1 MTTRSPL
8 YSALVAFLRSRL
20 GQVLLFAA
28 GMGALSALGLGS
40 GGMEALVEAY
50 TGRQLADEAA
60 PPQEAP
66 GPADA
71 VEAPAPSP
79 AAPAEDVEP
88 VPADDAA
95 LPEDGSEPN
104 AAPAP

>member
-66 GPADA
+66 GLPDA
-71 VEAPAPSP
+71 VEAPVLP
-79 AAPAEDVEP
+79 AETPAEDGEP
-88 VPADDAA
+88 VPAVEAP
-95 LPEDGSEPN
+95 LPEDGTEPD
-104 AAPAP
+104 AAVPG

>member
-8 YSALVAFLRSRL
+8 YSALVAFLRTPL
-20 GQVLLFAA
+20 GRAFLFAA

-60 PPQEAP
+60 PPQ
-66 GPADA
+66 DA
-71 VEAPAPSP
+71 GEAPALPSE
-79 AAPAEDVEP
+79 APAEDVEP
-88 VPADDAA
+88 VPAEEAA
-95 LPEDGSEPN
+95 LPEDGSAPD
-104 AAPAP
+104 AAPAL

>member
-1 MTTRSPL
+1 MPPRSPL
-8 YSALVAFLRSRL
+8 SSALVAFLRSRL

-71 VEAPAPSP
+71 GEAPALPSE
-79 AAPAEDVEP
+79 APGEDVEA
-88 VPADDAA
+88 VPAEEAA
-95 LPEDGSEPN
+95 LPEDGSAPD
-104 AAPAP
+104 AAPAL

>member
-8 YSALVAFLRSRL
+8 YSALVAFLRTSR
-20 GQVLLFAA
+20 GQWLLFAA

-50 TGRQLADEAA
+50 TGRDLAEPA

-88 VPADDAA
+88 VPAEEAA
-95 LPEDGSEPN
+95 LPEDGSAPD
-104 AAPAP
+104 AAPAL